1 VRLRCLLLGCLG
13 QEASELPPLIKVT
26 ARSAIDTVYGTY
38 VVTAFLVL
46 GFTALGLVT
55 LVPGLSI
62 RVRRSIAHVAARS
75 FFVVSGVHVRI
86 VGKERLP
93 DGPCVVVANHASYI
107 DGVLLKAF
115 LPARF
120 SFVIKKEI
128 TKVPLAGLLLRRIG
142 SEFVDRFNRNAGAM
156 DARRLIKAA
165 DAGQAFAFFPEG
177 TFNVAPGIGKFHSG
191 AFLIAARAG
200 LPVIPVAIRGTRHM
214 LPGGRILPRYSRLRI
229 DILPAVLPPPE
240 GQGSASA
247 QALRDEARARIL
259 ATVDEPDLAERDGVA
274 GLVPRRSL

>member
-1 VRLRCLLLGCLG
+1 MFAIGPAGR
-13 QEASELPPLIKVT
+13 EASQLSPLIKST
-26 ARSAIDTVYGTY
+26 ARSALDAVYGTY
-38 VVTAFLVL
+38 VVVAFLVL
-46 GFTALGLVT
+46 GLSALAWVT
-55 LVPGLSI
+55 LVPGLSVG
-62 RVRRSIAHVAARS
+62 VRRSIAHLAARL
-75 FFVVSGVHVRI
+75 FFLVVGVRVRV
-86 VGKERLP
+86 VGKEHLP

-156 DARRLIKAA
+156 DTRRLIKAA

-177 TFNVAPGIGKFHSG
+177 TFNATPGVGKFHSG

-200 LPVIPVAIRGTRHM
+200 MPVIPVAIRGTRHM
-214 LPGGRILPRYSRLRI
+214 LPGGRILPRYQRLRI
-229 DILPAVLPPPE
+229 DILPAVLPPSE
-240 GQGSASA
+240 GRGSASA

-259 ATVDEPDLAERDGVA
+259 ATVDEPDLSDSDGVA
-274 GLVPRRSL
+274 GLVARRPV